1 MSVHKYSTRNRLRAA
16 VSMAIFSIAL
26 MAIPTVSA
34 QNVLRI
40 AAVVNDRV
48 VSALDVVH
56 RMRFVI
62 ISTRLPNTPET
73 RKKLTPQIIR
83 GLIDEQIQLQEADHQ
98 NIRVSE
104 REIDKS
110 IRALEKQNNLPTGK
124 LKVEL
129 ARMGT
134 DISTLRD
141 QIKARIA
148 WSKTVSRRLRREIQI
163 NAEDIDEELSQIKK
177 QLGQPQFRVSE
188 IFLSIDN
195 PDQDG
200 QVRATALRLLE
211 QLKNG
216 AEFSNL
222 ARAFSQNT
230 SASLGGDLGWI
241 QRGRLD
247 QALDDAIGAMSK
259 GQTSDPIRSFSGYHI
274 LKLREIRQ
282 PAGKGD
288 AVVSLRQVVLRKDG
302 GPALREKATAI
313 RKSMSGCDKFDDMV
327 KAVGAPAS
335 GSLGKVKISELP
347 ENLRDAV
354 KALQVGEFGAPV
366 TAASGDDIM
375 FIVCDRQEK
384 KVKLP
389 KRADIRKK
397 LLTGKLERL
406 SQRYL
411 RDLRRAAFIDLRN

>member
-1 MSVHKYSTRNRLRAA
+1 MKAHINLTHRRARAA
-16 VSMAIFSIAL
+16 LSMGIFGIAL
-26 MAIPTVSA
+26 LATPAASA

-40 AAVVNDRV
+40 AAVVNNRV

-56 RMRFVI
+56 RMQFVI
-62 ISTRLPNTPET
+62 ISTRLPNTTET
-73 RKKLTPQIIR
+73 RKRLTPQIIR
-83 GLIDEQIQLQEADHQ
+83 RLVDEQIQLQEADKQ
-98 NIRVSE
+98 NIRVNE
-104 REIDKS
+104 REIDKN
-110 IRALEKQNNLPTGK
+110 IRALEQQNNLPADG
-124 LKVEL
+124 LKTEL

-141 QIKARIA
+141 QIKAQIA
-148 WSKTVSRRLRREIQI
+148 WAKTVSRRLRREVQI
-163 NAEDIDEELSQIKK
+163 NDGDVDEELSQIRKR
-177 QLGQPQFRVSE
+177 LDQPQFRVSE

-195 PDQDG
+195 PDQDA

-216 AEFSNL
+216 AEFSSL

-247 QALDDAIGAMSK
+247 QALDDAVGAMSA
-259 GQTSDPIRSFSGYHI
+259 GQISAPIRSYAGYHI

-282 PAGKGD
+282 PAAKGD
-288 AVVSLRQVVLRKDG
+288 VIVALRQVVLAKDSRG
-302 GPALREKATAI
+302 KAEAT

-327 KAVGAPAS
+327 KAFGTPAS
-335 GSLGKVKISELP
+335 GSLGTVKISELP
-347 ENLRDAV
+347 ENVRDSVKSLR
-354 KALQVGEFGAPV
+354 VGELGAPV
-366 TAASGDDIM
+366 TAASGDDVM
-375 FIVCDRQEK
+375 FIVCDRQEN

-411 RDLRRAAFIDLRN
+411 RDLRREAFIDLRN

>member
-1 MSVHKYSTRNRLRAA
+1 MKAHINLTHRRARAA
-16 VSMAIFSIAL
+16 LSMGIFGIAL
-26 MAIPTVSA
+26 LATPAASA

-40 AAVVNDRV
+40 AAVVNNRV

-56 RMRFVI
+56 RMQFVI
-62 ISTRLPNTPET
+62 ISTRLPNTTET
-73 RKKLTPQIIR
+73 RKRLTPQIIR
-83 GLIDEQIQLQEADHQ
+83 RLVDEQIQLQEADKQ
-98 NIRVSE
+98 NIRVNE
-104 REIDKS
+104 REIDKN
-110 IRALEKQNNLPTGK
+110 IRALEQKNNLPADG
-124 LKVEL
+124 LKTEL

-141 QIKARIA
+141 QIKAQIA
-148 WSKTVSRRLRREIQI
+148 WAKTVSRRLRREVQI
-163 NAEDIDEELSQIKK
+163 NDGDVDEELSQIRKR
-177 QLGQPQFRVSE
+177 LDQPQFRVSE

-195 PDQDG
+195 PDQDA

-216 AEFSNL
+216 AEFSSL

-247 QALDDAIGAMSK
+247 QALDDAVGAMSA
-259 GQTSDPIRSFSGYHI
+259 GQISAPIRSYAGYHI

-282 PAGKGD
+282 PAAKGD
-288 AVVSLRQVVLRKDG
+288 VIVALRQVVLAKDSRG
-302 GPALREKATAI
+302 KAEAT

-327 KAVGAPAS
+327 KAVGTPAS
-335 GSLGKVKISELP
+335 GSLGTVKISELP
-347 ENLRDAV
+347 ENVRDSVKSLR
-354 KALQVGEFGAPV
+354 VGELGAPV
-366 TAASGDDIM
+366 TAASGDDVM
-375 FIVCDRQEK
+375 FIVCDRQEN

-411 RDLRRAAFIDLRN
+411 RDLRREAFIDLRN

>member
-1 MSVHKYSTRNRLRAA
+1 MRKHAYSTSNRARTALWMALFGISLLAA
-16 VSMAIFSIAL
+16 S
-26 MAIPTVSA
+26 TVSA

-62 ISTRLPNTPET
+62 ISTQLPNTPET

-83 GLIDEQIQLQEADHQ
+83 GLVDEQIQLQEADHQ

-110 IRALEKQNNLPTGK
+110 IRDLEKHNNLPVGK
-124 LKVEL
+124 LKAEL

-148 WSKTVSRRLRREIQI
+148 WSKTVSRRLRREVQI

-177 QLGQPQFRVSE
+177 QLDQPQFRVSE

-211 QLKNG
+211 QLQNG

-241 QRGRLD
+241 QRSRLD
-247 QALDDAIGAMSK
+247 KALDDAIGAMSK
-259 GQTSDPIRSFSGYHI
+259 GQISDPIRSFSGYHI
-274 LKLREIRQ
+274 LKLRDIRQ

-288 AVVSLRQVVLRKDG
+288 IVVSLRQVVLRKDG
-302 GPALREKATAI
+302 GPALRDKATAI

-347 ENLRDAV
+347 ENLRNAV
-354 KALQVGEFGAPV
+354 KALKVGEFGAPV

-375 FIVCDRQEK
+375 FIVCDRQENK
-384 KVKLP
+384 IKLP